1 MTDDL
6 ILDHFYKGRWLT
18 KDAYDA
24 LRGPVSELLQPG
36 EGDPAKIKADRDA
49 GIIPAE
55 TLKLME
61 GE

>member
-6 ILDHFYKGRWLT
+6 TLDHFYKGRPCT
-18 KDAYDA
+18 KEAYEA
-24 LRGPVSELLQPG
+24 LRGDGSQPLKPG
-36 EGDPAKIKADRDA
+36 EGPPEKIKADRDA